1 MFYVEKDNKIVL
13 FNEDKQNILNTQEV
27 FSDYAGLE
35 IKETDRPIVD
45 YMFADTEEFN
55 TKQKEKEEDFVNRLT
70 MTALDLINV
79 LKSAGLTSQQ
89 IEDYLNTNLEVRHQ
103 LQYCQNVFCGVVRQL
118 LPLTIGDV
126 IITDD
131 FIVSAFKNK
140 YEAQLNANI

>member
-1 MFYVEKDNKIVL
+1 MFIAKDNDLI
-13 FNEDKQNILNTQEV
+13 ILAKDTREE
-27 FSDYAGLE
+27 LE
-35 IKETDRPIVD
+35 QALQFRVYDAIEETSEKLQLINGKYV
-45 YMFADTEEFN
+45 
-55 TKQKEKEEDFVNRLT
+55 TKQEAEQKEQDKINMLT

-89 IEDYLNTNLEVRHQ
+89 IEDYLNANLEVRHQ